1 AKMSKSKGNGINPL
15 DVIERYGSDAMRFT
29 LFDMAT
35 EGQDLKFPVQI
46 VCPFCE
52 ESQELPS
59 KRSQAVMKCRK
70 CAKDFQQPVPNE
82 PELPSPP
89 APPMGALDSKRF
101 EKGRNFTNKVWN
113 AARFVLTSIDAETAK
128 RLEDHAAIEA
138 SLRDEDRW
146 ILSRLNKTVADVTS
160 ALDDFEF
167 SKATNALYAFFWD
180 EFCA

>member
-101 EKGRNFTNKVWN
+101 EKGRNFANKIWN
-113 AARFVLTSIDAETAK
+113 AARFVLTTPVDSKITVELSNPARIQAG
-128 RLEDHAAIEA
+128 L
-138 SLRDEDRW
+138 LDEDKW
-146 ILSRLNKTVADVTS
+146 ILSRLNSTVRTTTE
-160 ALDDFEF
+160 ALEGFEF
-167 SKATNALYAFFWD
+167 SK
-180 EFCA
+180 